1 MQSIRQYRQ
10 LHDWVRRNHANKL
23 NQSPNDYNP
32 GSLEGIAQYT
42 SNSETTVGEDGV
54 RIVEW
59 DGPDDYCNPRAWPL
73 WKRSA
78 ILCLLWLNVWAL
90 DWAGSAD
97 SQASAKSSAE
107 FHVSEEAETL
117 SPALYNF
124 GIGLGALFAGPIS
137 GKNDVLNSVREALNI
152 LLQRRSD
159 EILYIL
165 DQESSK
171 LRGCWVR
178 PSLPISVGSA
188 HLDS

>member
-10 LHDWVRRNHANKL
+10 LHDWVQRNHTNNL

-32 GSLEGIAQYT
+32 GSLERNAQYP
-42 SNSETTVGEDGV
+42 SNSETTLEEDGV

-107 FHVSEEAETL
+107 FHVIEEAETL

-137 GKNDVLNSVREALNI
+137 GKNDVSSSAREALNI
-152 LLQRRSD
+152 LSQKRSGA
-159 EILYIL
+159 ILYIL
-165 DQESSK
+165 DRESFKS
-171 LRGCWVR
+171 RGCWVR
-178 PSLPISVGSA
+178 PSLPISVGNAS
-188 HLDS
+188 LDF